1 MTANTG
7 LLWSLT
13 IAITL
18 TLLLVGCVLVAWRVG
33 SRSTRPAKRPTS
45 PPSMS
50 DFEIRFAKV
59 ETDQAELFSTLAK
72 LTTSMRR
79 LSSRAGMEDLRE
91 RRSHDPPPIGTP
103 KAQLREHYK
112 LNGLSAQQVA
122 QRAMFTDRN
131 QE

>member
-1 MTANTG
+1 MTGSTG
-7 LLWSLT
+7 LLWWPI
-13 IAITL
+13 IAIASICS
-18 TLLLVGCVLVAWRVG
+18 LVSFALAAWLAG
-33 SRSTRPAKRPTS
+33 SRSTPRRKPPAS
-45 PPSMS
+45 PPAMS

-91 RRSHDPPPIGTP
+91 RRSSEAPPIGTP

-112 LNGLSAQQVA
+112 LNGLSSQQIA
-122 QRAMFTDRN
+122 QRQLFQDRSG
-131 QE
+131 E